1 MNVYDGSHLHFYAFL
16 YHDRVHERHD
26 VPLYDVHDRVDV
38 HDFFQRSYLLYEVH
52 EYLKLNL
59 KKLKLIYQ

>member
-1 MNVYDGSHLHFYAFL
+1 MFMMVLIFILCFS
-16 YHDRVHERHD
+16 YHDRVHELHD

-59 KKLKLIYQ
+59 KS